1 MNSDSQ
7 TTMTIEPS
15 LNEPPETSSRFL
27 PLAFVLIVPL
37 LLLGCPS
44 STNKPGDGT
53 SSPGPASSAKSD
65 FDGDRAFE
73 QVRKQVEFGPR
84 PAGSAELEKTRNYI
98 IDQLKSYGLRVT
110 TDEFQAT
117 TPIGE
122 RKMANVTAELP
133 GESNDVVIIS
143 SHYDTKY
150 FKDFKFVGAND
161 GGASTGALLEMA
173 RVMAA
178 NKQKLRLTYWFVFF
192 DGEEAFCFDWD
203 ECHNPNPADPKTPLP
218 DHTYGSR
225 RYVAQLIEKNEL
237 KRVRAMILLDMMG
250 YKNLR
255 LGRDDISTAW
265 LQDIVWQTGK
275 QLGYGS
281 QFVNAREGVGDDDH
295 GPFLRAGIDALD
307 IIQLSTYRSSDGTD
321 YWHTKEDTLD
331 KISAKSLKM
340 VGDAVIVSLPK
351 IEEWLAS
358 KR

>member
-1 MNSDSQ
+1 M
-7 TTMTIEPS
+7 TTAPS
-15 LNEPPETSSRFL
+15 LNEPLQTSHRFL
-27 PLAFVLIVPL
+27 ALAFVLTL
-37 LLLGCPS
+37 LFLLLGCPS
-44 STNKPGDGT
+44 STNKPVEGI
-53 SSPGPASSAKSD
+53 SSPSPAAKSD

-98 IDQLKSYGLRVT
+98 IDQLKSYGLKVT
-110 TDEFQAT
+110 TDEFHPT
-117 TPIGE
+117 TPMGE

-161 GGASTGALLEMA
+161 GGASTGALLEIA

-178 NKQKLRLTYWFVFF
+178 SKQKLRLTYWFVFF
-192 DGEEAFCFDWD
+192 DGEEAFCLDWD
-203 ECHNPNPADPKTPLP
+203 DCHNPNPADPNTPLP

-250 YKNLR
+250 FKNLR
-255 LGRDDISTAW
+255 LGRDDMSTAW
-265 LQDIVWQTGK
+265 LQDIVWQAGK
-275 QLGYGS
+275 QLGYGA
-281 QFVNAREGVGDDDH
+281 QFVDGREGVGDDDH
-295 GPFLRAGIDALD
+295 SPFLRAGIDALD
-307 IIQLSTYRSSDGTD
+307 IIQLSSYPP
-321 YWHTKEDTLD
+321 WHTKEDTLD
-331 KISAKSLKM
+331 KVSAKSLKI

-351 IEEWLAS
+351 IEERLQN

>member
-1 MNSDSQ
+1 M
-7 TTMTIEPS
+7 TTAPS
-15 LNEPPETSSRFL
+15 LNEPSQTSSRFL
-27 PLAFVLIVPL
+27 AFAFVLIVPL

-44 STNKPGDGT
+44 GANKPGDGT
-53 SSPGPASSAKSD
+53 SPLSASAAKSD

-73 QVRKQVEFGPR
+73 HVRKQVEFGPR

-98 IDQLKSYGLRVT
+98 IDQLKSYGLKVT
-110 TDEFQAT
+110 TDEFHPT
-117 TPIGE
+117 TPMGE

-161 GGASTGALLEMA
+161 GGASTGALLEIA

-178 NKQKLRLTYWFVFF
+178 SKQKPRLTCWFVFF
-192 DGEEAFCFDWD
+192 DGEEAFCLDWD
-203 ECHNPNPADPKTPLP
+203 DCHNPNPADPKTPLP
-218 DHTYGSR
+218 DNTYGSR

-237 KRVRAMILLDMMG
+237 KRVRAMILLDLMG

-255 LGRDDISTAW
+255 LGRDDISTRW

-275 QLGYGS
+275 QLGYGA
-281 QFVNAREGVGDDDH
+281 QFVDSREGVGDDDH
-295 GPFLRAGIDALD
+295 SPFLRAGIDALD
-307 IIQLSTYRSSDGTD
+307 IIQLSSYPP
-321 YWHTKEDTLD
+321 WHTKEDTLD
-331 KISAKSLKM
+331 KVSGKSLKI

-351 IEEWLAS
+351 IEERLAN